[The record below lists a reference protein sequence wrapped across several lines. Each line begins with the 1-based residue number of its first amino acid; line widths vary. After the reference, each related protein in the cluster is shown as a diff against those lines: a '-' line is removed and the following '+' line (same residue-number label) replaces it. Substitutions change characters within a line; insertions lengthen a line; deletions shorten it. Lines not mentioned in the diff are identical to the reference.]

1 MDDAAPAG
9 WTVSVRWVTFVLMA
23 LGLVLIVTT
32 AYLFVSVQDRR
43 QVMLES
49 VREDAMWAVFQTHRE
64 ASRLTE
70 AVLEARNDPTAET
83 IDAVLL
89 SFDLV
94 YSRITLLD
102 RGVFSESFQ
111 GADDLQAIGAAVRRD
126 IGNLAQLIDR
136 RANDRA
142 ALEQALP
149 LILEKARQVKALS
162 NDLVI
167 ATNATLNMAR
177 VASRDQAFASYQ
189 QLGVAVAIAA
199 LVFVGTIIL
208 QFYDLRIISQ
218 TQQQLRALSIRNSRS
233 AADAQAASAAKSM
246 FLATMS
252 HEIRTPLNGIIGSA
266 DLLRTTDL
274 DPDQQIRVLTIWRS
288 GHILLEI
295 INDILDYSNLD
306 ANGVT
311 FSTAPVSLPEVAGLL
326 DDVFRTRIADA
337 RLSFEVDL
345 PAVIVATDEIR
356 LRQVLLNLVANGV
369 KFTSEGGV
377 SVRGML
383 LPNAG
388 LRIEVRDSGIGI
400 APEDHDRLFR
410 DFSQIEGSAS
420 RRFGGTGLGLAICKR
435 IVTGMGGRIGVDSAT
450 GQGSVFWLEL
460 PVTVLGP
467 AEPPAARHVPQAP
480 YVPAGLHILL
490 VEDNAVNREVAVAL
504 LRSFG
509 AKVVTAN
516 DGSIACD
523 LVRQD
528 TFDLVLMDLQM
539 PVMDGLAATRAIRAR
554 GINVPIVGLTAN
566 AFAEDRQRCLDAGMT
581 DFMAKPVTRDKLGSV
596 LQACAP
602 GHVPL
607 PPAAAASANVPL
619 LTGPAGLLDLA
630 QFRSVLDELGPDL
643 FCDLLDQ
650 LQDDADALA
659 ALTAAQTDEPAPARL
674 DNVLHTLK
682 GAAMT
687 LGLHAAG
694 TQCQALRVATDK
706 TPAVFS
712 ALAALIAQSVA
723 EARGLAQDGARHP
736 RPDATAGHAQELSG
750 LAQPA
755 QDSKAGSVVTDRSP

>member
-1 MDDAAPAG
+1 MDDPAPIG

-23 LGLVLIVTT
+23 LGLVLIATT
-32 AYLFVSVQDRR
+32 AYLFVNVQDRR

-70 AVLEARNDPTAET
+70 AVLEARNGPSAET
-83 IDAVLL
+83 LDAVLL

-102 RGVFSESFQ
+102 KGVFSESFQ
-111 GADDLQAIGAAVRRD
+111 GADELQAIGAAVKRD
-126 IGNLAQLIDR
+126 IGNLAQMIDA

-149 LILEKARQVKALS
+149 LILDQARQIKALS

-167 ATNATLNMAR
+167 ATNATLNKAR
-177 VASRDQAFASYQ
+177 VASRDQTFASYQ
-189 QLGVAVAIAA
+189 RLAAAVAIAA

-208 QFYDLRIISQ
+208 QFIDLRIISQ

-233 AADAQAASAAKSM
+233 AAAAQAASAAKSM

-274 DPDQQIRVLTIWRS
+274 DPDQSGRVLTIWRS
-288 GHILLEI
+288 GHVLLEI
-295 INDILDYSNLD
+295 INAILDYSNLD

-311 FSTAPVSLPEVAGLL
+311 FSNAPVSLPDVAVLL

-337 RLSFEVDL
+337 RLSFDVDL
-345 PAVIVATDEIR
+345 PAVTVATDEIR

-377 SVRGML
+377 SVRGTL
-383 LPNAG
+383 LPQAG
-388 LRIEVRDSGIGI
+388 LRIEVQDSGIGI
-400 APEDHDRLFR
+400 APEDHDKLFR

-435 IVTGMGGRIGVDSAT
+435 IVTGMGGRIGVDSAV
-450 GQGSVFWLEL
+450 GKGSVFWLEL

-467 AEPPAARHVPQAP
+467 AAPAAARPVPHAP
-480 YVPAGLHILL
+480 DVPSGIRVLL
-490 VEDNAVNREVAVAL
+490 VEDNPVNREVAVAL

-509 AKVVTAN
+509 AKVATAE
-516 DGSIACD
+516 DGHIGLERVQQES
-523 LVRQD
+523 
-528 TFDLVLMDLQM
+528 FDLVLMDLQM
-539 PVMDGLAATRAIRAR
+539 PVMDGLAATRAIRAL
-554 GINVPIVGLTAN
+554 GIELPIVGLTAN

-596 LQACAP
+596 LRSFRSAQDQEQPGLVVPATAP
-602 GHVPL
+602 SET
-607 PPAAAASANVPL
+607 ASTSA
-619 LTGPAGLLDLA
+619 LLDMVQLT
-630 QFRSVLDELGPDL
+630 SVLDELGPDL

-659 ALTAAQTDEPAPARL
+659 AMTAPEADGPTPAHL
-674 DNVLHTLK
+674 DDVLHTLK

-687 LGLHAAG
+687 LGLHQAG
-694 TQCQALRVATDK
+694 SRCQALRPGTGHDHAAFAGLVALLGQSIAAARDK
-706 TPAVFS
+706 
-712 ALAALIAQSVA
+712 
-723 EARGLAQDGARHP
+723 ARHP
-736 RPDATAGHAQELSG
+736 QGTAPLLVARGRDFADQPPSALDCTSQSATAGRNG
-750 LAQPA
+750 
-755 QDSKAGSVVTDRSP
+755 